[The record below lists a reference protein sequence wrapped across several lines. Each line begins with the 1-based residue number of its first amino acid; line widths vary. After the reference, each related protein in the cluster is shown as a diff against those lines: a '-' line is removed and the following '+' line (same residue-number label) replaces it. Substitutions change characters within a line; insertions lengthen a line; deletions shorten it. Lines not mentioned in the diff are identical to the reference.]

1 MPYKLND
8 PHRDK
13 IPKAKYRITNWSE
26 YDRGLVQRGDVRF
39 WIDEAVIA
47 DWVAPWRKGR
57 GGQRRY
63 SNTAIVATLT
73 LGSVYR
79 LPLRQAEGFVRSLF
93 ALMGVEIP
101 VPDHTTLA
109 RRRRTVEVDM
119 HTSAHPKPV
128 DIVLDSTGL
137 KFYGPGEWDRAKH
150 GERRRAWRKLHVS
163 VDPASS
169 EIVAHELTDSDTSDA
184 AMAGP
189 LVAGSGGN
197 IRRVIADGAYDGQPV
212 TDAIRA
218 ARPVKSPPKIIVPP
232 PAKSIPPPGTSHGG
246 TERERHAAEIAAHG
260 RMNWQKDNDYG
271 FRALGETGIGRF
283 KNHTGGI
290 LRARTFGAQQKE
302 VEIDISVM
310 NRQIRAAKPVTIR
323 VE

>member
-1 MPYKLND
+1 MVRGEGAIGSSAAPN
-8 PHRDK
+8 
-13 IPKAKYRITNWSE
+13 
-26 YDRGLVQRGDVRF
+26 GLVQRGDVRF

-47 DWVAPWRKGR
+47 DWIAPWRKGP

-79 LPLRQAEGFVRSLF
+79 LPLRQAEGFVRRLF
-93 ALMGVEIP
+93 ALMDVAIP

-109 RRRRTVEVDM
+109 RRRRTLAVDM
-119 HTSAHPKPV
+119 HTSAHPRLV

-137 KFYGPGEWDRAKH
+137 KFYGPGEWDRTKH

-163 VDPASS
+163 INPATS
-169 EIVAHELTDSDTSDA
+169 EIVAHELTDSDTSDG

-189 LVAGSGGN
+189 LVAGSGGQ

-212 TDAIRA
+212 ADAIRA
-218 ARPVKSPPKIIVPP
+218 ARPTKSPPKIVIPP
-232 PAKSIPPPGTSHGG
+232 SAKSIPPPGQEHGG
-246 TERERHAAEIAAHG
+246 SERERHSAEIAASG
-260 RMNWQKDNDYG
+260 RMNWQEENNYG
-271 FRALGETGIGRF
+271 LRSLAETGIGRL
-283 KNHTGGI
+283 KGHTGGI

-302 VEIDISVM
+302 VAIDITVM
-310 NRQIRAAKPVTIR
+310 NRQIRAAKPVTVR
-323 VE
+323 VT

>member
-1 MPYKLND
+1 MPFKLNKA
-8 PHRDK
+8 HRDK
-13 IPKAKYRITNWSE
+13 IPKAKYRVTNWSE

-39 WIDEAVIA
+39 WIDEEVIS
-47 DWVAPWRKGR
+47 DWIAPWHKGP

-109 RRRRTVEVDM
+109 RRRRTIAVDM

-137 KFYGPGEWDRAKH
+137 KFYGPGEWDRTKH

-163 VDPASS
+163 INPATC

-232 PAKSIPPPGTSHGG
+232 LTKSIPPPGTPHGG
-246 TERERHAAEIAAHG
+246 SERERHAAEIAAHG
-260 RMNWQKDNDYG
+260 RMTWQKDKDYG
-271 FRALGETGIGRF
+271 LRSLAETGIGRL
-283 KNHTGGI
+283 KNLASGI
-290 LRARTFGAQQKE
+290 LRARTFGAQKKE
-302 VEIDISVM
+302 VAIDISVL
-310 NRQIRAAKPVTIR
+310 NRQIQAAKPVTVR
-323 VE
+323 VT

>member
-1 MPYKLND
+1 M
-8 PHRDK
+8 
-13 IPKAKYRITNWSE
+13 
-26 YDRGLVQRGDVRF
+26 
-39 WIDEAVIA
+39 
-47 DWVAPWRKGR
+47 
-57 GGQRRY
+57 
-63 SNTAIVATLT
+63 
-73 LGSVYR
+73 
-79 LPLRQAEGFVRSLF
+79 
-93 ALMGVEIP
+93 
-101 VPDHTTLA
+101 
-109 RRRRTVEVDM
+109 
-119 HTSAHPKPV
+119 
-128 DIVLDSTGL
+128 
-137 KFYGPGEWDRAKH
+137 
-150 GERRRAWRKLHVS
+150 
-163 VDPASS
+163 
-169 EIVAHELTDSDTSDA
+169 
-184 AMAGP
+184 
-189 LVAGSGGN
+189 
-197 IRRVIADGAYDGQPV
+197 

>member
-1 MPYKLND
+1 MPYKLNEA
-8 PHRDK
+8 HRDK
-13 IPKAKYRITNWSE
+13 IPKAKYRVTNWSE

-47 DWVAPWRKGR
+47 DWIAPWRKGP

-63 SNTAIVATLT
+63 SDTAILATLT

-93 ALMGVEIP
+93 ALMNVEIP

-109 RRRRTVEVDM
+109 RRRRTVAVDM
-119 HTSAHPKPV
+119 HASAHPKPV

-137 KFYGPGEWDRAKH
+137 KFYGAGEWDREKH

-163 VDPASS
+163 VNPSTS

-197 IRRVIADGAYDGQPV
+197 IRRVIADGAYDGGPV
-212 TDAIRA
+212 AKPIRD
-218 ARPVKSPPKIIVPP
+218 ARPAKSPPEIVIPP
-232 PAKSIPPPGTSHGG
+232 PAKSIPPRGTPHGG
-246 TERERHAAEIAAHG
+246 SERERHAAEIAAHG
-260 RMNWQKDNDYG
+260 RMKWQQEHDYG
-271 FRALGETGIGRF
+271 LRSLVETGIGRL
-283 KNHTGGI
+283 KGHTVGI
-290 LRARTFGAQQKE
+290 LRARTFGAQKKE
-302 VEIDISVM
+302 VAIDISVL
-310 NRQIRAAKPVTIR
+310 NRQIQAVKPVTVR
-323 VE
+323 VK

>member
-1 MPYKLND
+1 MPYKLNE
-8 PHRDK
+8 PNRDK
-13 IPKAKYRITNWSE
+13 IPKARYRVTNWSE

-39 WIDEAVIA
+39 WIDEAVIT
-47 DWVAPWRKGR
+47 DWIAPWRKGP

-63 SNTAIVATLT
+63 SNTVIVATLT
-73 LGSVYR
+73 LGSFYR
-79 LPLRQAEGFVRSLF
+79 LALRQAEGFVRSLF
-93 ALMGVEIP
+93 ALTGVEAP

-109 RRRRTVEVDM
+109 RRRRTVAVDM
-119 HTSAHPKPV
+119 HTSAHPRPV

-163 VDPASS
+163 VDPATS

-184 AMAGP
+184 AMAAP

-197 IRRVIADGAYDGQPV
+197 IRRVIADGAYDGAPV

-218 ARPVKSPPKIIVPP
+218 ARPAKSPPKIVIPP
-232 PAKSIPPPGTSHGG
+232 PARSIPPPGAPHGG
-246 TERERHAAEIAAHG
+246 TERERHVAEIAAHG
-260 RMNWQKDNDYG
+260 RMNRQKENDYG
-271 FRALGETGIGRF
+271 LRSLAETSIGRL
-283 KNHTGGI
+283 TGGI
-290 LRARTFGAQQKE
+290 LHARTFGAQRKE
-302 VEIDISVM
+302 AMIDISVL

-323 VE
+323 VT

>member
-1 MPYKLND
+1 MPYKLNEA
-8 PHRDK
+8 HRDK
-13 IPKAKYRITNWSE
+13 FPKAKYRVTNWSE

-39 WIDEAVIA
+39 WIDEAVVE
-47 DWVAPWRKGR
+47 DWIAPWHKCP

-93 ALMGVEIP
+93 ALMGIEIP

-109 RRRRTVEVDM
+109 RRRRTVAIDM
-119 HTSAHPKPV
+119 RTSAHPKPV

-137 KFYGPGEWDRAKH
+137 KFYGAGEWDRAKH

-163 VDPASS
+163 VDPATS
-169 EIVAHELTDSDTSDA
+169 EIVAHELTNSDTSDA

-197 IRRVIADGAYDGQPV
+197 IRRVIADGAYGGAPV
-212 TDAIRA
+212 TKAIRA
-218 ARPVKSPPKIIVPP
+218 ARPARSPPRIIIPP
-232 PAKSIPPPGTSHGG
+232 PAKSIPPRGQAHGG
-246 TERERHAAEIAAHG
+246 SERERHCAAIAMHG
-260 RMNWQKDNDYG
+260 RMNWQKEHGYG
-271 FRALGETGIGRF
+271 LRSLAETGIGRL
-283 KNHTGGI
+283 KGLTGGT

-302 VEIDISVM
+302 VAIDISVL
-310 NRQIRAAKPVTIR
+310 NQQIRAAKPVTIR
-323 VE
+323 VK

>member
-1 MPYKLND
+1 MPCKLNE

-13 IPKAKYRITNWSE
+13 IPKARYRVTSWSE
-26 YDRGLVQRGDVRF
+26 YDRGLAQRGDVGF
-39 WIDEAVIA
+39 WIDEAVIV
-47 DWVAPWRKGR
+47 DWIAPWRKGP

-93 ALMGVEIP
+93 ALMGVEIT
-101 VPDHTTLA
+101 VPDHTTLV
-109 RRRRTVEVDM
+109 RRRRTVAVDM
-119 HTSAHPKPV
+119 HTSAHPKRV

-137 KFYGPGEWDRAKH
+137 KFYGPGEWDRARH

-163 VDPASS
+163 VDPANS

-197 IRRVIADGAYDGQPV
+197 IRRVFADGAYDGAPV
-212 TDAIRA
+212 TKAIRA
-218 ARPVKSPPKIIVPP
+218 ARPVKSAPKIIVPP
-232 PAKSIPPPGTSHGG
+232 PAKSIPPPGTPHGG
-246 TERERHAAEIAAHG
+246 SERERHAAEIAAHG
-260 RMNWQKDNDYG
+260 RMNWQKENDYG
-271 FRALGETGIGRF
+271 FRALRETGIGRF

-290 LRARTFGAQQKE
+290 LRARAFGAQQKE

-310 NRQIRAAKPVTIR
+310 NRQIRAAKPMIVR
-323 VE
+323 VK